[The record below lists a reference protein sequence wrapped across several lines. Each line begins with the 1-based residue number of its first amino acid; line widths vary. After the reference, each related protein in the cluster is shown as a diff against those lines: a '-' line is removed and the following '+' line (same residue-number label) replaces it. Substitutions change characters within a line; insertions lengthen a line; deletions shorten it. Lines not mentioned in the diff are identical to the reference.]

1 MTHEQKIKR
10 GTVVIFI
17 LSMILLFCLCA
28 ATTLAYF
35 AGRQENHTILVM
47 GGPVTVDMVDGSF
60 NQIGN
65 GNLVMELKS
74 SRGTLLPG
82 MGIDMQAIAQVKS
95 TDANSTNALLRAILD
110 IDVQG
115 VKDQSYIAR
124 IKSQIR
130 SSMADCLTYRIDS
143 NEANARDGWV
153 QYADGHYYYCDQMK
167 GLNLTTGEQFIQ
179 LKSIKTSEIGNNVT
193 FINGTFQFPYRFY
206 VNDYADVEITFTL
219 TFQAIQDTL
228 ILEDEET
235 GMKYRA
241 PNTIAN
247 VAEILN
253 RVNWDKHNNET
264 YGS

>member
-1 MTHEQKIKR
+1 MTHEQKIRR

-74 SRGTLLPG
+74 SKGTLLPG

-95 TDANSTNALLRAILD
+95 TDSPNTNALLRAMLD
-110 IDVQG
+110 IKVKG
-115 VKDQSYIAR
+115 VKDPGFVAKIE
-124 IKSQIR
+124 SQIR
-130 SSMADCLTYRIDS
+130 SSLADCLTYRIDS
-143 NEANARDGWV
+143 TSPDSRPGWV
-153 QYADGHYYYCDQMK
+153 QYTDGHYYYCDEMK
-167 GLNLTTGEQFIQ
+167 GIDLSTGEQFIQ
-179 LKSIKTSEIGNNVT
+179 LKSIPTSSAGFNIT

-228 ILEDEET
+228 ILEDKET
-235 GMKYRA
+235 GIKYRA
-241 PNTIAN
+241 NNTIAN

-253 RVNWDKHNNET
+253 RVNWDKHNSESYN
-264 YGS
+264 S